1 MIYTFDKFEDFQ
13 AKARE
18 LGITSDLEKLQSL
31 DILFYEQYPEYVLFN
46 LVSFE
51 SGINKITILTKDDAL
66 IYPSLL
72 FESDRILKIKVKGPY
87 RESTIAAYTVLKKMS
102 DNYYSYFEALNRELA
117 HSSDAPSSEKL
128 EQFSRKLRRLQDI
141 VDDFTAL
148 LIRLNESEVPFVDTK
163 KIGYEFDI
171 LLARSRHLEHRC
183 EVAKSDINMLYTRRE
198 MKEGAELN
206 KRIEKLTEVMKKLTA
221 ITIILMIPT
230 IITSH
235 YGMNFKFMPEL
246 ADPHGYIYATAAS
259 LSLVAGT
266 ALYFRH
272 KGWI

>member
-18 LGITSDLEKLQSL
+18 LGITSDLESLQNL

-51 SGINKITILTKDDAL
+51 SGINKIIILLKDDAL

-102 DNYYSYFEALNRELA
+102 DNYYSYFEAINREIS
-117 HSSDAPSSEKL
+117 HVTDAPSSEKL
-128 EQFSRKLRRLQDI
+128 EQLTRKLRRLQDI
-141 VDDFTAL
+141 VDDFTSL
-148 LIRLNESEVPFVDTK
+148 LIRLNESEVQFVDTK

-171 LLARSRHLEHRC
+171 LLARTKHLEHRC

-206 KRIEKLTEVMKKLTA
+206 RRLEKLTEVMKKLTA
-221 ITIILMIPT
+221 ITIILMLPT
-230 IITSH
+230 LLTSH

-246 ADPHGYIYATAAS
+246 SSPIGYPAVTLAA
-259 LSLVAGT
+259 LLMMAMT

-272 KGWI
+272 KGWL

>member
-18 LGITSDLEKLQSL
+18 LGITSDLEKLQNL
-31 DILFYEQYPEYVLFN
+31 DILFYEQYPEYMLFN

-51 SGINKITILTKDDAL
+51 SGINKIIILLKEDAL

-102 DNYYSYFEALNRELA
+102 DNYYSYFEAINRELA
-117 HSSDAPSSEKL
+117 HATDAPSSEKL
-128 EQFSRKLRRLQDI
+128 EQLSRKLRRLQDI

-198 MKEGAELN
+198 MREGAELN
-206 KRIEKLTEVMKKLTA
+206 KRLEKLTEVMKKLTA
-221 ITIILMIPT
+221 FTIILMLPT
-230 IITSH
+230 LLTSH

-246 ADPHGYIYATAAS
+246 DSPIGYPAVTIAGLLIMAT
-259 LSLVAGT
+259 T

-272 KGWI
+272 KGWL